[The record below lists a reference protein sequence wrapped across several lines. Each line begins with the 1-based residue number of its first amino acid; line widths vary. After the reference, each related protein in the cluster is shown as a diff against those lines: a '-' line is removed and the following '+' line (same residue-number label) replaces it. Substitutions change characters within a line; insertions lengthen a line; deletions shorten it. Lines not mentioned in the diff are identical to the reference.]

1 MRKKNLNWYSYKDR
15 KQKYKISMSIYNT
28 INTISA
34 IILHHL
40 NNIIFYVILLT
51 DLFKADQENLAT
63 TAL

>member
-1 MRKKNLNWYSYKDR
+1 
-15 KQKYKISMSIYNT
+15 MSIYNT

-51 DLFKADQENLAT
+51 DLFKADLENLAT
-63 TAL
+63 TAR